1 MFRELQILPR
11 QASTFAGEVDALYF
25 TLVAI
30 SLFFGVLI
38 AVAVVY
44 FSVRYRRRSEDEMPA
59 AIHGSLPLEIAWT
72 AIPLLI
78 VLGIFVWSAKIFV
91 KFYRVPAGSMEVY
104 VVGKRWM
111 WKAQHVTGQREIN
124 ELHVPVGTPVKVTLT
139 SEDVIHSFYV
149 PAFRVKK
156 DALPGRY
163 TTLWFKATEPG
174 EYRLY
179 CAEYCGTKHS
189 EMKGRIVVMEPA
201 AFQTW
206 LQGGATG
213 SMADEGKKLFES
225 LACQTCHQ
233 PGSQGRG
240 PQLEGVFGQ
249 PVRLAGGQTVT
260 ADAEYIRES
269 IVHPTARIVEGYQ
282 PIMPTYQGLISEE
295 GISQLVAYIQ
305 TLKGPG
311 GTQAPQPA
319 GPAAGASPA
328 PAAATPPAQDGS
340 SR

>member
-1 MFRELQILPR
+1 MFRDFPLFPQ
-11 QASTFAGEVDALYF
+11 QGSTMAGEVDALYF
-25 TLVAI
+25 FLLGM
-30 SLFFGVLI
+30 SLFFSVLI
-38 AVAVVY
+38 AAAVVY
-44 FSVRYRRRSEDEMPA
+44 FSIRYRRRSEEEMPQ
-59 AIHGSLPLEIAWT
+59 AIHGSLPLEITWT
-72 AIPLLI
+72 AIPLVI
-78 VLGIFVWSAKIFV
+78 VIFIFAWSAKIFV
-91 KFYRVPAGSMEVY
+91 GFYRVPAGSMEVY

-111 WKAQHVTGQREIN
+111 WKAQHMTGQREIN
-124 ELHVPVGTPVKVTLT
+124 ELHVPVGTPVKVLLT

-163 TTLWFKATEPG
+163 TTLWFEATEPG

-189 EMKGRIVVMEPA
+189 EMKGRIVVMEPD

-206 LQGGATG
+206 LSGGSTG
-213 SMADEGKKLFES
+213 SMAEEGKKLFET

-233 PGSQGRG
+233 PTAQGRG
-240 PQLEGVFGQ
+240 PRLEGIFGQ
-249 PVRLAGGQTVT
+249 PVRLAGGGTVT

-269 IVHPTARIVEGYQ
+269 IVHPTAKIVEGYQ
-282 PIMPTYQGLISEE
+282 PIMPTYQGLVSEE

-311 GTQAPQPA
+311 GAEAPQPA
-319 GPAAGASPA
+319 GSGAAA
-328 PAAATPPAQDGS
+328 PAAPQGPTAQQSGTE
-340 SR
+340 